1 MSNFN
6 DNISVGKPIHR
17 IEDILM
23 DLDKK
28 LNTMKVDVAVIQSD
42 LKIIL
47 KRIEEKQKQ
56 EDEILM
62 NQVQKQ
68 ENLSRGWF
76 FTY

>member
-17 IEDILM
+17 IEDTLL

-28 LNTMKVDVAVIQSD
+28 LNTIKVDVAVIQSD

-47 KRIEEKQKQ
+47 DRIEEKQKQ
-56 EDEILM
+56 EAAILK